1 MKRASHLLCVLL
13 LFTTAFAQQLT
24 QADRDKGVAY
34 LQQTEDGVAKAIK
47 GLSEG
52 QLKFK
57 PAPDGGQLL
66 KLWNTS
72 CWLKTT
78 FSRTSP
84 IRS

>member
-52 QLKFK
+52 AAEVQAGTR
-57 PAPDGGQLL
+57 PVV
-66 KLWNTS
+66 S
-72 CWLKTT
+72 C
-78 FSRTSP
+78 
-84 IRS
+84 